1 MRKAARKLAILNEE
15 RSNAVPAPVSPF
27 SSNHGKDI
35 DHIGVQSP
43 SHSRSFFLNKHPT
56 FSNHERPTSNELTF
70 CAAVMKLNT
79 TVSTCSLPSSLLSVP
94 TCSLPSSLLSS
105 PTKRYL
111 YSPEVKSRGHVS
123 PLPQTGRMRCKLLRP
138 PPIVLRPST
147 SEVGVQTSCP
157 EELPVAGAS
166 YENDISLH
174 MTQ

>member
-56 FSNHERPTSNELTF
+56 FSNHEGPPSNELTF
-70 CAAVMKLNT
+70 RAAVMKSNT
-79 TVSTCSLPSSLLSVP
+79 TVT

-105 PTKRYL
+105 PNKRYL
-111 YSPEVKSRGHVS
+111 YSPEVKLRGHVS
-123 PLPQTGRMRCKLLRP
+123 PLPQPRSMRCKLLRP

>member
-1 MRKAARKLAILNEE
+1 MRKAAKKLAILNEE

-27 SSNHGKDI
+27 SSNHGKDF
-35 DHIGVQSP
+35 DHVGVQSP
-43 SHSRSFFLNKHPT
+43 SHSRSVFLNKHPT
-56 FSNHERPTSNELTF
+56 FSNNEGPTSNEWTF
-70 CAAVMKLNT
+70 RAAVMKSNT
-79 TVSTCSLPSSLLSVP
+79 TIP

-123 PLPQTGRMRCKLLRP
+123 PLPQPGRMRCKLLRP
-138 PPIVLRPST
+138 PPMVVRPST

-157 EELPVAGAS
+157 EELLVAGAS